1 MNRLQNPNIA
11 ILLLRLSLGLMYL
24 AHGALKLFVFTPAG
38 TATYFAS
45 LGLPGFFGYVAIAVE
60 IGGGLLLLAGVKARW
75 VALLLIPQLL
85 GAIALVHGAKGW
97 MFTNEGGGWEYPA
110 FLIASSLAL
119 FLLGE
124 PARNPATAK
133 A

>member
-1 MNRLQNPNIA
+1 MNRLQNPA
-11 ILLLRLSLGLMYL
+11 LAALLLRLSLGLMYL

-38 TATYFAS
+38 TAEYFAS
-45 LGLPGFFGYVAIAVE
+45 LGLPGFFGYVAIVIE

-110 FLIASSLAL
+110 FLIAASLAL

-124 PARNPATAK
+124 PARSQSAAR
-133 A
+133 